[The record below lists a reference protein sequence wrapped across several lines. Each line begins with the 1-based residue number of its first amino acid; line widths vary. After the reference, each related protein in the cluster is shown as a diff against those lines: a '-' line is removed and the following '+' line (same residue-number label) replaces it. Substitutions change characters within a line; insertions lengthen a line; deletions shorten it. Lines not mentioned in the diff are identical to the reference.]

1 MVRKISWIAKYE
13 ATSVE
18 SRNCSL
24 RVEIELRKRIV
35 SYFDRKFF
43 GSKPLSYDRSAFF
56 RALIADERQGLSKL
70 ASRKPKEKWFSF
82 VFQIFCNSVKYF
94 SPRCAMI
101 RVRAPSF
108 PSTCRDNRFL
118 RKLCLDSS
126 RPIERLDRNHQ
137 LSSTK

>member
-56 RALIADERQGLSKL
+56 RALIADERQGLSRQVE
-70 ASRKPKEKWFSF
+70 SQRKNGF
-82 VFQIFCNSVKYF
+82 
-94 SPRCAMI
+94 
-101 RVRAPSF
+101 
-108 PSTCRDNRFL
+108 
-118 RKLCLDSS
+118 
-126 RPIERLDRNHQ
+126 
-137 LSSTK
+137 LSSFKSSVIRLNIFLHAAR